1 MPRYNDISLLYT
13 PIASSGG
20 GGVSSISLN
29 NGITSIAGDTAFI
42 NAKGSGTLDVVASV
56 VRGSNTILGTLDVS
70 GTSIFKSPA
79 TFKAITGD
87 SIYTTGSASFGP
99 LTAGLS
105 RLGTVISGGLTST
118 SISSTG
124 GVSAGSLVIG
134 GTSSLQGG
142 LTTTT
147 ITATGASNL
156 AGVNATSLSTGTIT
170 ATGDANLSTV
180 IAGTVTVTG
189 LKAIYTL
196 TATGPSTFTTVSAGA
211 ITSTGLSTNTLTSSG
226 QTNLAYLTV
235 SQSIDNYGIAKFRN
249 FCEMDNHLT
258 VAMIMSA
265 GTVNSKGNLDVSG
278 SAIVK
283 GGISV
288 GGFSNF
294 TNGLQAGGSCSVNSL
309 NVNGGLFVNSS
320 SVFQNVDI
328 NGNFTVSKIFEKTNI
343 VDATSLLLDMN
354 LGSSFILP
362 LSFLPTA
369 NYSIS
374 IVNVPLDTNKT
385 FTITLIT
392 RQATTSFYAST
403 LKVSNV
409 SNQFILGSSS
419 TVGSAI
425 FNGGP
430 PTFSTSPC
438 LITQCF
444 NIISIPDNSSLGTY
458 SRFVVSSVN
467 CHY

>member
-142 LTTTT
+142 LTVVGTSNLGAVNATTLSGGSINISGST
-147 ITATGASNL
+147 TVSGISAYSLNVSNNSTL
-156 AGVNATSLSTGTIT
+156 AGVSSTTLSSGTLAITGQSSLAGVSTT
-170 ATGDANLSTV
+170 NLSATTLGV
-180 IAGTVTVTG
+180 SGQSSLAGVSTTNLSAT
-189 LKAIYTL
+189 TL
-196 TATGPSTFTTVSAGA
+196 VV
-211 ITSTGLSTNTLTSSG
+211 SG
-226 QTNLAYLTV
+226 QTNV
-235 SQSIDNYGIAKFRN
+235 SALSASSI
-249 FCEMDNHLT
+249 T
-258 VAMIMSA
+258 
-265 GTVNSKGNLDVSG
+265 VSG
-278 SAIVK
+278 SSTYA
-283 GGISV
+283 GINCYSLNI
-288 GGFSNF
+288 S
-294 TNGLQAGGSCSVNSL
+294 TATTTSSL
-309 NVNGGLFVNSS
+309 NVLNAITTSS
-320 SVFQNVDI
+320 LDVGSSL
-328 NGNFTVSKIFEKTNI
+328 TVSKIFEKTNI

-374 IVNVPLDTNKT
+374 IVNVPLDTNKV

-458 SRFVVSSVN
+458 SRFITSSVN